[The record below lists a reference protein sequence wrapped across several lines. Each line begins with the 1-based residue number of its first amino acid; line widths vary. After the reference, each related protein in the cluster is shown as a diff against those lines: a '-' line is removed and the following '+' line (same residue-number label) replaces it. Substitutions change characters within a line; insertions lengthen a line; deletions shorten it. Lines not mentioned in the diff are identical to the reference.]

1 MSWIWKSFSCPR
13 GRRNQLRQIF
23 TRNTRAE
30 KAATSVVAMIV
41 AVLERAVKALRA
53 NVAPEIVLAARIA
66 ASGVRLVQLKAAAN
80 VGTVLGATDGVLTA
94 GEAVTSATNGS
105 DANRPR
111 HCRKLASLCFLTIKA
126 SNRWPVR

>member
-1 MSWIWKSFSCPR
+1 
-13 GRRNQLRQIF
+13 
-23 TRNTRAE
+23 
-30 KAATSVVAMIV
+30 MIV
-41 AVLERAVKALRA
+41 AVLERAVKALQA

-66 ASGVRLVQLKAAAN
+66 ASGVRPVQFKAAAN
-80 VGTVLGATDGVLTA
+80 VETVLGATDGVLTA

-111 HCRKLASLCFLTIKA
+111 RCRKLASLCSLTIKA